1 MKRKI
6 LVNDKVKV
14 LTGKDRDKVGTVK
27 RVDVKKGTVVVENVN
42 QVKRHTRGNPY
53 SGQQG
58 GIQDQ
63 EAPLSLS
70 NVAILCTSC
79 TKATRVG
86 YHLTDDGRKLRF
98 CKKCREFID

>member
-63 EAPLSLS
+63 DAPLSLS